1 MTISKNFI
9 STFTKLTA
17 TKVHRELNLDKRFS
31 MQTIKSS
38 LTSCHR
44 YLCRLWIFSKIP
56 VDLKKLIKILYEN
69 VYPIKFFEKSI
80 FRFLDKV

>member
-1 MTISKNFI
+1 MTISKIFI
-9 STFTKLTA
+9 STFTKLMA

-31 MQTIKSS
+31 IQTIKSS

-44 YLCRLWIFSKIP
+44 YLWIFSKIP